1 MVSDSSSSFII
12 FTVFFTH
19 RDGMRT
25 SLLLISSGKTTLRNI
40 LTSCVEAAP
49 HAAARASPDEEF
61 SVSASCMSKHLQYP
75 DAEAIPEDLNAD
87 G

>member
-1 MVSDSSSSFII
+1 MVRDSLSNFII

-49 HAAARASPDEEF
+49 HAAARASRTKN
-61 SVSASCMSKHLQYP
+61 SQ
-75 DAEAIPEDLNAD
+75 
-87 G
+87 